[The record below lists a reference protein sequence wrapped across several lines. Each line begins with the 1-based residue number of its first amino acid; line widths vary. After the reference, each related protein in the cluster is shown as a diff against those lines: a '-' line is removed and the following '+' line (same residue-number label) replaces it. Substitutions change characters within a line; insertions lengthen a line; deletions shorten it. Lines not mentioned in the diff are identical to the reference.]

1 MTKIPADRRYAQ
13 THEWIHLD
21 EDGLARVG
29 ITDHAQQQ
37 LGDVVFVELPEPGR
51 KVNAGQ
57 SCAVIESVKAASD
70 IYSPVS
76 GEITQVNAA
85 LADAPESVNQD
96 AYAGWLFAVRLSN
109 ASEYEALLDADAYR
123 ALLDAP
129 S

>member
-13 THEWIHLD
+13 THEWIELD
-21 EDGLARVG
+21 PDGVARIG

-51 KVNAGQ
+51 NVSAGQ

-76 GEITQVNAA
+76 GDITEVNAE
-85 LADAPESVNQD
+85 LAETPESVNQD
-96 AYAGWLFAVRLSN
+96 PYAAWLFAVRLSDVT
-109 ASEYEALLDADAYR
+109 EYESLLDAGGYR
-123 ALLDAP
+123 AMLDA
-129 S
+129 SS